1 MQDYFGY
8 RILYAMNITDVDDKI
23 IKRARTQYLLDQY
36 KQLVPFRSQD
46 AIHNISVVI
55 FVQLKVC
62 THS

>member
-36 KQLVPFRSQD
+36 KQLVPFRSRD
-46 AIHNISVVI
+46 AIHNISVEI
-55 FVQLKVC
+55 FVQLRVC
-62 THS
+62 THN